1 MGFGW
6 QMLWEMNH
14 FFTVVRVLLGVFF
27 VVFGLNYWF
36 QFIPTPS
43 PSGDAARFMGLLH
56 GSSYLTVVKV
66 LEVAGGLALLV
77 QRTALGLLLLGPI
90 LVNLLLYDLLLVGEW
105 NPVVLAASALAIILL
120 VKERARF
127 LPLLRAD

>member
-1 MGFGW
+1 
-6 QMLWEMNH
+6 MNH

-36 QFIPTPS
+36 QFMPTGSPPS
-43 PSGDAARFMGLLH
+43 SEAGSFLKLLAGSG
-56 GSSYLTVVKV
+56 YLTVVKV
-66 LEVAGGLALLV
+66 LEVAGGVALLI
-77 QRTALGLLLLGPI
+77 QRTALGLLLLGPV
-90 LVNLLLYDLLLVGEW
+90 LVNILLYDLFLAGEW

-120 VKERARF
+120 IKERARF

>member
-1 MGFGW
+1 MVRV
-6 QMLWEMNH
+6 MSH

-43 PSGDAARFMGLLH
+43 PSGDAARFMGLLA

-77 QRTALGLLLLGPI
+77 QRTALGVLRLGPV
-90 LVNLLLYDLLLVGEW
+90 LVNILLYDILIVGEW

-120 VKERARF
+120 FKERARF
-127 LPLLRAD
+127 APLLRAD